1 VLGAR
6 RGRLFRLPWPVVLKQ
21 HRERVIPV
29 ASRHAV
35 LAAAHRE
42 AHLTG
47 LRWGALMGRVDLEG
61 QQMMY
66 EPALSTQRT
75 APVAY
80 NNR

>member
-1 VLGAR
+1 
-6 RGRLFRLPWPVVLKQ
+6 
-21 HRERVIPV
+21 
-29 ASRHAV
+29 
-35 LAAAHRE
+35 
-42 AHLTG
+42 
-47 LRWGALMGRVDLEG
+47 MGRVDLEG